1 MSQTL
6 GEKFVKKMDVTID
19 KKLELCTEIASEVIK
34 RANKYKSEIWVEN
47 DGKKAN
53 AKSLLGLVSL
63 GLATWS
69 SLTISAEG
77 EDEHEAV
84 KCLKKMFSVSK

>member
-1 MSQTL
+1 M
-6 GEKFVKKMDVTID
+6 ERVDVTIR
-19 KKLELCTEIASEVIK
+19 LELCTKIASEVIK
-34 RANKYKSEIWVEN
+34 RANNYKSEIWVEN

-63 GLATWS
+63 GLATGS

-84 KCLKKMFSVSK
+84 KCLEKMFSVSK